1 MTTENKTTSGETP
14 PGTKTD
20 DTKQPETKTTTQTPE
35 ELKALQEKLVTAEA
49 RIKELNAENEKRRKV
64 NKELEASDAR
74 KQKALDI
81 LAGKE
86 GAETDPAALAKK
98 ASDDKFRR
106 LALKATFIDVAAK
119 EMHDASFAFGAL
131 EREFADIAVDV
142 ETGDVDKE
150 AVAAKVADIKAK
162 RPFLFIQ
169 EQTTTTQ
176 TKPAPKGSPD
186 GGGQPKG
193 GSARDKWNEL
203 RTDPLRQAEATKFYM
218 ENKVAILADM
228 K

>member
-1 MTTENKTTSGETP
+1 MTTENKTTSDETS

-20 DTKQPETKTTTQTPE
+20 DTKQPEVKTTTNTPD
-35 ELKALQEKLVTAEA
+35 ELKALQEKLASADA
-49 RIKELNAENEKRRKV
+49 RIKELNTENEKRRKV

-98 ASDDKFRR
+98 AMDEKFRR
-106 LALKATFIDVAAK
+106 LALKATFIDAAAK

-131 EREFADIAVDV
+131 EREFTDVAVDV
-142 ETGDVDKE
+142 ETGEVDKA
-150 AVAAKVADIKAK
+150 AVVAKLAIIKTQ
-162 RPFLFIQ
+162 RPFLFVS
-169 EQTTTTQ
+169 EQTTTQ
-176 TKPAPKGSPD
+176 TKPPPKGSPD

-203 RTDPLRQAEATKFYM
+203 KGDPLRQAEATKFYS
-218 ENKVAILADM
+218 ENRVAILADM